1 MANPDSLD
9 WFILRD
15 VAHIHGIDPILG
27 YLSIFAIL
35 DKLYFKHCKD
45 SSIGYFKL
53 PSRICGQPI
62 FRTDGPFHLPCSIWT
77 RWRMAQLNFSFFNFV
92 FQHWYPF
99 SCKHSNVRIEIAV
112 GQEPQGAPCT
122 LLPDLPSKQRP

>member
-53 PSRICGQPI
+53 PSGSNLRSADIQ
-62 FRTDGPFHLPCSIWT
+62 DGWPSFTCH
-77 RWRMAQLNFSFFNFV
+77 AQFGRGGGWPN
-92 FQHWYPF
+92 
-99 SCKHSNVRIEIAV
+99 
-112 GQEPQGAPCT
+112 
-122 LLPDLPSKQRP
+122 

>member
-1 MANPDSLD
+1 MADPDSLD

-62 FRTDGPFHLPCSIWT
+62 FRTDGPVSLA
-77 RWRMAQLNFSFFNFV
+77 MLNLDEVADGPIKFFV
-92 FQHWYPF
+92 FQFRLPALVPF
-99 SCKHSNVRIEIAV
+99 
-112 GQEPQGAPCT
+112 
-122 LLPDLPSKQRP
+122 LL